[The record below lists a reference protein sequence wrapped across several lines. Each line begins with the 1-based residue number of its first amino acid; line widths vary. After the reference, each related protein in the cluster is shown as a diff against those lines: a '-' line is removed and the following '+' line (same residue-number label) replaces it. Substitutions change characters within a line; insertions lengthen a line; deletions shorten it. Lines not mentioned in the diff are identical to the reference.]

1 MSDAHRVGTIFECR
15 VIGDT
20 VPYMNVALDNLHTE
34 FIWVALNELDN
45 IPIMPKTADQI
56 RESLG
61 HSCDPTLSE
70 SF

>member
-1 MSDAHRVGTIFECR
+1 
-15 VIGDT
+15 
-20 VPYMNVALDNLHTE
+20 MNVALDNLHTE

-61 HSCDPTLSE
+61 HSWDPMLSE